1 MGRSAGIGVNAW
13 RECPVGCRNKFGMT
27 FYYNALETQN
37 IASLQ
42 NPINS
47 RYYRDQHPNIATK
60 IKIGVITKN
69 RCNPQLKYPLLYHR
83 HKIVLKLFADGDLL
97 IGDVD
102 VVILYFMEL
111 FGIDDIGV
119 VHPHK
124 GR

>member
-1 MGRSAGIGVNAW
+1 L
-13 RECPVGCRNKFGMT
+13 CP
-27 FYYNALETQN
+27 ETQN
-37 IASLQ
+37 IASPGKIISLNTLPDNRHCAWRRKTLRLYKIQ
-42 NPINS
+42 STPDS
-47 RYYRDQHPNIATK
+47 YRDQHPNIATK

-83 HKIVLKLFADGDLL
+83 HKIVFKLLADGDLL